1 MSDPRPSQSDPTPEE
16 RKGDSSFLPVVIMAG
31 IAIVVIL
38 VSALFIIKSHQNRI
52 VPKANDTSHP
62 TSQIVSPRLNR
73 SIESETII
81 PA

>member
-38 VSALFIIKSHQNRI
+38 VAALFIIKSHQNRI
-52 VPKANDTSHP
+52 VPKASDTAHP
-62 TSQIVSPRLNR
+62 TSQRVSPRLNP
-73 SIESETII
+73 SIESESIF